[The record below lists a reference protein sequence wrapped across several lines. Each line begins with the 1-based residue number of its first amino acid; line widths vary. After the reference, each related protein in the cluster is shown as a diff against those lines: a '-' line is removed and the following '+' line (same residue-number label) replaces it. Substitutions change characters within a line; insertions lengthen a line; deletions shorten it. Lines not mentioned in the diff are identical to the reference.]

1 VGTSS
6 TPLQPR
12 DSLHQQIESPLK
24 RGLEVPRLEERR
36 HAWNY
41 SDLPIWDMLFGS
53 WRNPETFAGE
63 VGFDAPATRR
73 LGAMLTFIDVN
84 RPVAGPKN
92 LGRKPTVKEVR

>member
-1 VGTSS
+1 
-6 TPLQPR
+6 
-12 DSLHQQIESPLK
+12 
-24 RGLEVPRLEERR
+24 
-36 HAWNY
+36 
-41 SDLPIWDMLFGS
+41 MLFGS